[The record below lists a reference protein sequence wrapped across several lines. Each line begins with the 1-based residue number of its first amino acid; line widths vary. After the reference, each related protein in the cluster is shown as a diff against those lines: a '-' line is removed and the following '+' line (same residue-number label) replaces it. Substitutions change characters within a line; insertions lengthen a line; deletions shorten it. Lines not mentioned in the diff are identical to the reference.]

1 MSASDFVQR
10 LAAGREMDKLLKARF
25 RREIDSRE
33 QPLYS
38 VKEAAYYIGVDHQ
51 TLKTWFFGR
60 HYDTKYEGEKFWDR
74 VIVPADPD
82 LGLLSFFNL
91 VEAHILA
98 ATRYEHKVPFW
109 AVRDAI
115 SNIVANNPL
124 ASRHPL
130 LSEDF
135 FTNGQLLFVKK
146 IKELVNVSSEQLS
159 LEIMKS
165 FIVRVVR
172 NGTNPFK
179 DAQPYKIY
187 PLRPEE
193 PKDNVISIMAGVSGS
208 RPVIDGTRIPVMS
221 IWKRYK
227 AGEEE
232 QFIAED
238 YEIEPAKVRRA
249 IEYVERRAA

>member
-1 MSASDFVQR
+1 MPVSDFVQQ
-10 LAAGREMDKLLKARF
+10 LAAGREMDKLLKAKF

-38 VKEAAYYIGVDHQ
+38 VKEAAYYIGVDPQ

-98 ATRYEHKVPFW
+98 STRYEHKVPFW
-109 AVRDAI
+109 AVRNAI
-115 SNIVANNPL
+115 STICTNIQPTP
-124 ASRHPL
+124 RHPL
-130 LSEDF
+130 LSEEF
-135 FTNGQLLFVKK
+135 FTNGCLLFVKQ
-146 IKELVNVSSEQLS
+146 IREYVNVSSEQLS
-159 LEIMKS
+159 LDIMKS
-165 FIVRVVR
+165 FLVRVVR

-227 AGEEE
+227 AGEDE